1 MLYLKNNNIYNH
13 IEFYIVVIIW
23 VISFITKKFGLVLF
37 LSLIIVFLLYFHR
50 NFEQRTIDIDDY
62 ILYSPAEGKILN
74 IEQGNIKTRIT
85 IFLSAFDNHTQCIPI
100 QCTKVDEIFRY
111 GSFNFAQNLGS
122 SEYNQQLK
130 HILKTKFGNIDII
143 QYSGFLT
150 RRLYSLSSNRD
161 KIYNVG
167 DKLGYI
173 RFGSRIDIDVP
184 NNIVSK
190 ILVKNDTKISMLQ
203 PLMELKH
210 MIL

>member
-13 IEFYIVVIIW
+13 IEFYILVIIC
-23 VISFITKKFGLVLF
+23 VLSFINKKFGLVLF
-37 LSLIIVFLLYFHR
+37 LSVIILFLLYFHR
-50 NFEQRTIDIDDY
+50 NFEHQPIDIDDY
-62 ILYSPAEGKILN
+62 ILYSPAEGNILN

-100 QCTKVDEIFRY
+100 QCVKVNEIFRY
-111 GSFNFAQNLGS
+111 GSFNFAQNLES

-143 QYSGFLT
+143 QYSGFFT
-150 RRLYSLSSNRD
+150 RRLYSLSSKRD

-184 NNIVSK
+184 NNIISK
-190 ILVKNDTKISMLQ
+190 ILVKKNTKTSMLL
-203 PLMELKH
+203 PLMELK
-210 MIL
+210 

>member
-23 VISFITKKFGLVLF
+23 VLSCITKKFGLVLF

-50 NFEQRTIDIDDY
+50 NFEHRTIDIDDY

-74 IEQGNIKTRIT
+74 IEQGKIKTRIT

-100 QCTKVDEIFRY
+100 ECAKVDEIFRY
-111 GSFNFAQNLGS
+111 GSFNFAQNLGN

-130 HILKTKFGNIDII
+130 HILQTKFGNIDII
-143 QYSGFLT
+143 QYSGFFT
-150 RRLYSLSSNRD
+150 RRLYSLSSKRD

-190 ILVKNDTKISMLQ
+190 ILVKKNTKISMLQ
-203 PLMELKH
+203 HLMELK
-210 MIL
+210 

>member
-13 IEFYIVVIIW
+13 IEFYILVIIW
-23 VISFITKKFGLVLF
+23 VLSCITKKFGLVLF
-37 LSLIIVFLLYFHR
+37 LSVIILFLLYFHR
-50 NFEQRTIDIDDY
+50 NFEHQPRDIDDY
-62 ILYSPAEGKILN
+62 ILYSPAEGNILN

-100 QCTKVDEIFRY
+100 QCVKVNEIFRY
-111 GSFNFAQNLGS
+111 GSFNFAQNLES

-143 QYSGFLT
+143 QYSGFFT
-150 RRLYSLSSNRD
+150 RRLYSLSSKRD

-184 NNIVSK
+184 NNIISK
-190 ILVKNDTKISMLQ
+190 ILVKKNTKTSMLL
-203 PLMELKH
+203 PLMELK
-210 MIL
+210 